1 MDSGDIIKQQQA
13 LRKEGS
19 VHLAEADT
27 PKIRYILSIVSRCQ
41 KTMLIDHS
49 ESGSMVLFI
58 FPAHSCRMLPAAPG
72 CAYLNGAGALAFQSI
87 VQPGYVDEAQVV
99 CKDITTG

>member
-1 MDSGDIIKQQQA
+1 MDGGDIIKQQQA

-49 ESGSMVLFI
+49 E
-58 FPAHSCRMLPAAPG
+58 
-72 CAYLNGAGALAFQSI
+72 
-87 VQPGYVDEAQVV
+87 
-99 CKDITTG
+99 